1 MSGMS
6 GLSREEVE
14 SRGHGVWAE
23 VDLGAI
29 RHNIA
34 ELRAM
39 APRSEVMGVVKGY
52 AYGHGNPAAARAMLE
67 AGATRLGVARVAEA
81 LHLRDAGVTA
91 PIHVFTE
98 PPPRSAATMLTYDL
112 TPAVYSEEFA
122 QSLSDAAL
130 AEGRRI
136 GVHVKV
142 DTGMHRVGIMASDLS
157 DAIRALRALD
167 GIAIEGAWSHFAVA
181 DVPGHSFTRRQFD
194 LFNELVIEIEKAT
207 GPLRYKHM
215 ANSAATL
222 SLPESHLDIVRP
234 GVAAYGL
241 WPGPHLANRADL
253 RPAMSLRAR
262 INASK
267 IVPAGERLSYGLR
280 YELERDGRIV
290 TVPAGYADG
299 YDRGF
304 SGRADLLIE
313 GKRHRVSG
321 TVCMDQFLVDV
332 GEDPV
337 GIGAVVT
344 LIGSD
349 GDARITAEELA
360 GMIGTI
366 NYEITTRIASRVPRV
381 YLNETPPASRDVP
394 AESTETSAR

>member
-1 MSGMS
+1 MSSVS

-14 SRGHGVWAE
+14 RRGHGVWAE

-34 ELRAM
+34 ELKAM

-52 AYGHGNPAAARAMLE
+52 AYGHGNPTSARAMLE

-81 LHLRDAGVTA
+81 LHLREAGVTA

-98 PPPRSAATMLTYDL
+98 PSPRSAPTMLSYDL
-112 TPAVYSEEFA
+112 TPAVYSEAFA
-122 QSLSDAAL
+122 RSLSEAAL
-130 AEGRRI
+130 EKGRRI

-157 DAIRALRALD
+157 DAMSALRALD
-167 GIAIEGAWSHFAVA
+167 GIDIEGAWSHFAVA

-194 LFNELVIEIEKAT
+194 LFNELVIEIEKTT

-241 WPGPHLANRADL
+241 WPGPHLVNSAEL

-299 YDRGF
+299 YDRGL
-304 SGRADLLIE
+304 SGKAEVLIE

-337 GIGAVVT
+337 DIGAVAT

-349 GDARITAEELA
+349 GDAHIPAEELA
-360 GMIGTI
+360 GVIGTI

-381 YLNETPPASRDVP
+381 YLNETPSVTREIG

>member
-1 MSGMS
+1 MT
-6 GLSREEVE
+6 GLTRAEVE
-14 SRGHGVWAE
+14 ERGHGVWAE

-34 ELRAM
+34 ELRAV
-39 APRSEVMGVVKGY
+39 APRSELMGVVKGY
-52 AYGHGNPAAARAMLE
+52 AYGHGNPAVAWAMLQ

-81 LHLRDAGVTA
+81 LHLREAGVTA

-112 TPAVYSEEFA
+112 TPAVYSEAFA
-122 QSLSDAAL
+122 RSLSEAAS
-130 AEGRRI
+130 AGGRRI

-142 DTGMHRVGIMASDLS
+142 DTGMHRVGIMASDLP
-157 DAIRALRALD
+157 DAMRALKALD
-167 GIAIEGAWSHFAVA
+167 GIAVEGAWSHFAVA
-181 DVPGHSFTRRQFD
+181 DVPGHSFTRRQFE
-194 LFNELVIEIEKAT
+194 LFNELVMEIEKT
-207 GPLRYKHM
+207 IGPLRYKHM

-241 WPGPHLANRADL
+241 WPGPHLTNSADL

-267 IVPAGERLSYGLR
+267 VVPAGERLSYGLR

-290 TVPAGYADG
+290 TVPVGYADG
-299 YDRGF
+299 YDRGL
-304 SGRADLLIE
+304 SGRAEVLIA

-337 GIGAVVT
+337 EIGAVAT

-349 GDARITAEELA
+349 GDAHITAEELA
-360 GMIGTI
+360 GVIGTI

-381 YLNETPPASRDVP
+381 YLNEIPPATRDAA
-394 AESTETSAR
+394 AESTQTSAR